1 MESHQNIQC
10 LDLDYLSRSASLHVP
25 WDTRIC
31 SLPRAAPGTGRT
43 DGTCWARMG
52 HGRQHRWDLDTHT
65 NTFKSTFTKTTHV
78 STTFSFSPSGGRG
91 DIKNGRGAGYE
102 DFLCNRGHFLIGFGN
117 ITRPD

>member
-65 NTFKSTFTKTTHV
+65 NIQIHLY
-78 STTFSFSPSGGRG
+78 
-91 DIKNGRGAGYE
+91 KNHTR
-102 DFLCNRGHFLIGFGN
+102 FNHFLF
-117 ITRPD
+117 